1 MRKTLVAVWLLCFA
15 GWVGAQEAFPS
26 RPLTIV
32 VPTGPSGQTDVFAR
46 LIAEQLRVR
55 LNQPVVVENRPG

>member
-1 MRKTLVAVWLLCFA
+1 MRRVLFAAWLLCFA
-15 GWVGAQEAFPS
+15 GSAAAQDAFPS

-46 LIAEQLRVR
+46 LIA
-55 LNQPVVVENRPG
+55 